1 MSLRDY
7 LTGIL
12 AVPLTGREVTRVLA
26 GWDNQTRS
34 AAFQDW
40 LINTRQLHST
50 LSYEVRSHDSRPEW
64 MFLDIEHPVKVS
76 VGFRFVEQSEL
87 LAGEGSLP
95 ATIQRESLDRK
106 LDLTV
111 CALCADET
119 QPGVKEAVDACWQSS
134 RNLSNHLMLMEPAW
148 LAGIVVEQ
156 IRPILQGATSG
167 DSTLTATSFY
177 EGTKGSLPEKLSAH
191 RVKNRSRA
199 VLNTVMDEPGSFVQ
213 KWRESR
219 KEDIF
224 AGPILLC
231 TTLLPPVT
239 HSPDAVVRFHKS
251 FGATEETCALIRGQ
265 VEWEGEV
272 WRRHIT
278 QYERYDIVDRCL
290 VEEYFAAPEYYQ
302 MPLTRSELQDQVSNL
317 LELLKY
323 DNYNLCLTPEAVDI
337 SYEIRGREVRVRTDR
352 RNKGQPRLGR
362 ISGVTLSERQMAD
375 AFEREFWSI
384 YRLSE
389 AEFKDKKYVASWLES
404 LAKKY
409 RATGQAVASL

>member
-12 AVPLTGREVTRVLA
+12 AVPLTDREVTRVLA
-26 GWDNQTRS
+26 GWNNQTRS

-50 LSYEVRSHDSRPEW
+50 LSYEVRSHAARPEW
-64 MFLDIEHPVKVS
+64 MFLEIEHPFKVS

-87 LAGEGSLP
+87 LTSEGSLP
-95 ATIQRESLDRK
+95 ATIQRESLERK

-119 QPGVKEAVDACWQSS
+119 QPGVKEAIDACWQSS
-134 RNLSNHLMLMEPAW
+134 RSFGNQLMLMEPAW

-156 IRPILQGATSG
+156 IRPILQGETLG
-167 DSTLTATSFY
+167 NSTLTASSFY
-177 EGTKGSLPEKLSAH
+177 ERTKGGLAEKISVP
-191 RVKNRSRA
+191 RVKNRFQA
-199 VLNTVMDEPGSFVQ
+199 VLDTVTDEPGTFVR
-213 KWRESR
+213 KWRELR

-239 HSPDAVVRFHKS
+239 YSSDAVVRFHKS
-251 FGATEETCALIRGQ
+251 LGATEETCALLREK
-265 VEWEGEV
+265 VEWEKEV
-272 WRRHIT
+272 WRKHIT
-278 QYERYDIVDRCL
+278 QYERYDIVDRGL
-290 VEEYFAAPEYYQ
+290 VEEYFAAPEYHQ
-302 MPLTRSELQDQVSNL
+302 MPLTVRELQEQVSNL

-337 SYEIRGREVRVRTDR
+337 SYEIRGHEVRVRTDR
-352 RNKGQPRLGR
+352 RNKGQPRPGR
-362 ISGVTLSERQMAD
+362 ISGVTLGEQQMAD
-375 AFEREFWSI
+375 VFEREFWSI

-389 AEFKDKKYVASWLES
+389 TEFKNKEYVASWLKS

-409 RATGQAVASL
+409 RANGQAVGGL

>member
-7 LTGIL
+7 LTGVL
-12 AVPLTGREVTRVLA
+12 AVPLTDREVTRVLA

-40 LINTRQLHST
+40 LINARQLHST
-50 LSYEVRSHDSRPEW
+50 LSYEVSSHDSRSEW

-87 LAGEGSLP
+87 LTSEGSLP
-95 ATIQRESLDRK
+95 AAIRRESLDRK

-119 QPGVKEAVDACWQSS
+119 QPGVQEAIDACWQSA
-134 RNLSNHLMLMEPAW
+134 RNSGSDLMLMEPAW

-156 IRPILQGATSG
+156 IRPILQGDASG
-167 DSTLTATSFY
+167 SSTFD
-177 EGTKGSLPEKLSAH
+177 EETKRSLPEKISVR
-191 RVKNRSRA
+191 RVKNR
-199 VLNTVMDEPGSFVQ
+199 F
-213 KWRESR
+213 RELR
-219 KEDIF
+219 KEDVF
-224 AGPILLC
+224 AGTILLC

-239 HSPDAVVRFHKS
+239 HPADAVVRFHSS
-251 FGATEETCALIRGQ
+251 FGADGEACGLLREK
-265 VEWEGEV
+265 VEREKEL
-272 WRRHIT
+272 WRKHIA
-278 QYERYDIVDRCL
+278 QHRRYDIVDRGS

-302 MPLTRSELQDQVSNL
+302 MPLTRDELREQVSTL

-337 SYEIRGREVRVRTDR
+337 SYEVRGREVRIRTDR

-362 ISGVTLSERQMAD
+362 ISEVILSEQQTAD
-375 AFEREFWSI
+375 VFEREFWSI

-389 AEFKDKKYVASWLES
+389 PEFKDKKYVASWLRN
-404 LAKKY
+404 LAKRYKPTV
-409 RATGQAVASL
+409 RAAAGR